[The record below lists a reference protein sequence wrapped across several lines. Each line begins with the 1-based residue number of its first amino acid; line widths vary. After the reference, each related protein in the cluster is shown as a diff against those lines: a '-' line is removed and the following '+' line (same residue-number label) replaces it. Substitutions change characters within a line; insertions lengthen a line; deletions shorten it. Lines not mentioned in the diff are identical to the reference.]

1 MVDVYPYLRK
11 LCQKLDHEFQIVGIH
26 YYYFMDCD
34 CCDGR
39 DMRWGVRDEATE
51 DHMTSHLCMTEL
63 KKCQVSLQF
72 EFLFA

>member
-11 LCQKLDHEFQIVGIH
+11 LCQKLDHEFQIVGIFREFFLYH
-26 YYYFMDCD
+26 SDISLND
-34 CCDGR
+34 E

-63 KKCQVSLQF
+63 KKCQV
-72 EFLFA
+72 